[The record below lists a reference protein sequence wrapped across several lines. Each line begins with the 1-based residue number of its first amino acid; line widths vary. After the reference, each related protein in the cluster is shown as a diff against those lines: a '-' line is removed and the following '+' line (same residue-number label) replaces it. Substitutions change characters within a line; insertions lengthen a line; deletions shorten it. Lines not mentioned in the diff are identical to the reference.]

1 MKTKPKKLYQYHTMC
16 NGEKEL
22 VEITKDTPAEDW
34 EKEKP
39 SYDWEIRFNK
49 IFALKDIGEMRNFI
63 RQLLA
68 KEIEK
73 YALTLVHKKD
83 KKCKEYIDKARKEG
97 WNDCIK
103 EYEKIKSAT
112 LSPMKILDEVKRR
125 ERQRVIGELENWIN
139 RDENWTIKQLKE
151 KLKKIK

>member
-1 MKTKPKKLYQYHTMC
+1 MKTIR
-16 NGEKEL
+16 EKIE
-22 VEITKDTPAEDW
+22 DTPAEDW
-34 EKEKP
+34 EKEFDNKVEKEFTKNC
-39 SYDWEIRFNK
+39 YECGAEINPK
-49 IFALKDIGEMRNFI
+49 EIKDFI

-83 KKCKEYIDKARKEG
+83 KKCREYIDKARKEG

-151 KLKKIK
+151 IIKKIK